1 MINSRGEAIMRFDT
15 VGYGASFAAGLF
27 SFLSPCVLPLVPG
40 YVSFMSGLSLEEL
53 TQDEKPGEA
62 LRHAGWESLC
72 FVLGFAVVFTALGAT
87 ASAAGEFLTAHLPL
101 LTKIAGAV
109 IVVFGVHMT
118 GLITIPILY
127 THTRAD
133 TAGFKP
139 GYVGSFLMGLAF
151 ACGWT
156 PCIGP
161 ILSGILALAATR
173 ETVAQGMRLLF
184 VYSLGLGVPFILT
197 GFAIG
202 GFMRLFKRFKRHIR
216 TGEILAGALLIA
228 VGVLIFTDR
237 LTWLIRLMPQNPGRA
252 PL

>member
-1 MINSRGEAIMRFDT
+1 MIRFDS

-40 YVSFMSGLSLEEL
+40 YVSLMSGLSLEEL
-53 TQDEKPGEA
+53 SREETSGTA
-62 LRHAGWESLC
+62 MRHAGWESIF

-87 ASAAGEFLTAHLPL
+87 ASAAGKFLVAHLPVV
-101 LTKIAGAV
+101 TKIAGAI

-118 GLITIPILY
+118 GLITIPVLY
-127 THTRAD
+127 KHVRAD
-133 TAGFKP
+133 AAGFKP
-139 GYVGSFLMGLAF
+139 GYAGSFLMGLAF

-173 ETVAQGMRLLF
+173 DTVGAGMRLLF

-197 GFAIG
+197 GFAVG
-202 GFMRLFKRFKRHIR
+202 GFLRFFGRFKKHIR

-228 VGVLIFTDR
+228 VGALIFTDR
-237 LTWLIRLMPQNPGRA
+237 LTWLIRFMPQNLARSPM
-252 PL
+252 

>member
-1 MINSRGEAIMRFDT
+1 MIRFDT

-53 TQDEKPGEA
+53 SSNPKTGEA
-62 LRHAGWESLC
+62 LRHAGWESLF
-72 FVLGFAVVFTALGAT
+72 FVLGFAVVFTALGAS
-87 ASAAGEFLTAHLPL
+87 ASAAGAFLTAHLPVV
-101 LTKIAGAV
+101 TKIAGAI

-127 THTRAD
+127 KHVRAD
-133 TAGFKP
+133 AAGFKP
-139 GYVGSFLMGLAF
+139 GYLGSFLMGLAF

-173 ETVAQGMRLLF
+173 ETVGAGMRLLF

-197 GFAIG
+197 GFAVG
-202 GFMRLFKRFKRHIR
+202 GFMRFFGRYKKYIR
-216 TGEILAGALLIA
+216 SGEIFAGVLLIA
-228 VGVLIFTDR
+228 VGALIFADR
-237 LTWLIRLMPQNPGRA
+237 LTWLIRFMPQNLSRSPM
-252 PL
+252 

>member
-1 MINSRGEAIMRFDT
+1 MPFDT

-27 SFLSPCVLPLVPG
+27 SFASPCVLPLVPG

-53 TQDEKPGEA
+53 SQDDKPGET

-87 ASAAGEFLTAHLPL
+87 ASAAGGFLVAHLPIV
-101 LTKIAGAV
+101 TKLAGA
-109 IVVFGVHMT
+109 IIILFGAHMT
-118 GLITIPILY
+118 GLVTIPALY
-127 THTRAD
+127 KYVRAD

-139 GYVGSFLMGLAF
+139 GYGGSFLMGLAF

-173 ETVAQGMRLLF
+173 ETVGQGMRLLF
-184 VYSLGLGVPFILT
+184 VYSLGLGVPFIAT
-197 GFAIG
+197 GFAVG
-202 GFMRLFKRFKRHIR
+202 GFLRLFKRYKRHIR

-237 LTWLIRLMPQNPGRA
+237 LTWLMRFLPQA
-252 PL
+252 PARPL